1 MAKVEETFCYGYTTR
16 WGPDGRPPVR
26 RCWKKMRGQRI
37 EPRPEGERNTERDIS
52 DVATCSLNFRPVKYK
67 GCLYKDRPAVYI
79 SLSLSLSPSIFIVP
93 LKLASNSW
101 RLIKHSRISTEL
113 NGDVFSSP
121 SPPIYNT
128 QHNRVMKHDEEF
140 LFFFL
145 LDFIHLSTYI
155 LISQR

>member
-79 SLSLSLSPSIFIVP
+79 SLSLSLSLSCLRNLHQILDVSLNIVGFQRVKRWCFLFP
-93 LKLASNSW
+93 L
-101 RLIKHSRISTEL
+101 SR
-113 NGDVFSSP
+113 
-121 SPPIYNT
+121 NT
-128 QHNRVMKHDEEF
+128 QHTTPCYETRSRNEF
-140 LFFFL
+140 LFL
-145 LDFIHLSTYI
+145 LDFIHLSIYI
-155 LISQR
+155 FRYLESQRWC

>member
-1 MAKVEETFCYGYTTR
+1 MGTQRDGAPMADRRFVAAGKRCVANESSLDPREKETQ
-16 WGPDGRPPVR
+16 
-26 RCWKKMRGQRI
+26 RGI
-37 EPRPEGERNTERDIS
+37 YPTLPHAHWIS
-52 DVATCSLNFRPVKYK
+52 DRSNIK
-67 GCLYKDRPAVYI
+67 AVFI
-79 SLSLSLSPSIFIVP
+79 KTAPRCIFLSLSLSPSIFIVP